1 MLDDCDSEGSLV
13 VPERGEQGSHCAPET
28 GDTSCDSDISHLLNT
43 GTTPKQQDD
52 LLSEMATLV
61 EGEDRVGPPINEKL
75 ADTINA
81 LIRGKILPEKL
92 EQKVKLYDKP
102 KNCKNMTVTKVNPE
116 IWAFLKPATRTR
128 DAKWQKAQKYIM
140 HSAVAITMAIDKL
153 LSARNSKNEASID
166 LTELIKLLVDATAK
180 LGSGNAIL
188 NYRKRDL
195 LRPDLSPKYATLCS
209 SQTEFT
215 NYLFGDDLVQAC
227 KAIQETNKLGS
238 KVQALDMS
246 HRSRKRGQFRG
257 MSHLSGDCSYRTR
270 YQRGQ
275 LQFRTRGR
283 RYQNRTK
290 WASPTSEGPNAKPK

>member
-166 LTELIKLLVDATAK
+166 LTELIKLLVDATAMP
-180 LGSGNAIL
+180 GSGNAI
-188 NYRKRDL
+188 
-195 LRPDLSPKYATLCS
+195 
-209 SQTEFT
+209 
-215 NYLFGDDLVQAC
+215 
-227 KAIQETNKLGS
+227 
-238 KVQALDMS
+238 
-246 HRSRKRGQFRG
+246 
-257 MSHLSGDCSYRTR
+257 
-270 YQRGQ
+270 
-275 LQFRTRGR
+275 
-283 RYQNRTK
+283 
-290 WASPTSEGPNAKPK
+290 